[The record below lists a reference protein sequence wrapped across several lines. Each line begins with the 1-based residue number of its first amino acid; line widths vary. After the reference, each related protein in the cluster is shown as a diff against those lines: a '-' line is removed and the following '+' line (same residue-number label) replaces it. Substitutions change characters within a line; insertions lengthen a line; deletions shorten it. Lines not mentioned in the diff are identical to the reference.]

1 MTLWDAI
8 AFLQEPNS
16 IPANYKRQTQRDTE
30 EGRSFSCSQ
39 ARPARRFRPVA
50 LQSQHAI
57 ISPCCVFQASN
68 LQALR
73 AQERGVCR
81 SSRSQ
86 RGLSQPHASPSTG
99 APANTGDN
107 NAAICGVQHGIG
119 EVSRDAKEGDFWHQ
133 SQTPSVISFSKR
145 KPDSASASPLAQPAA
160 YNSGDASTER
170 QKPAGGFVL

>member
-1 MTLWDAI
+1 MTLWDSI

-39 ARPARRFRPVA
+39 ARPAWRFGPVA
-50 LQSQHAI
+50 LQSHHAI
-57 ISPCCVFQASN
+57 SLGCILQASN

-81 SSRSQ
+81 TSRSQ
-86 RGLSQPHASPSTG
+86 RGLSQPHASPSTS
-99 APANTGDN
+99 APANTGEN

-133 SQTPSVISFSKR
+133 SQTPSIVLFSK
-145 KPDSASASPLAQPAA
+145 
-160 YNSGDASTER
+160 
-170 QKPAGGFVL
+170 